1 MLLVVGACL
10 AKSLRNTDVVGRLGG
25 DEFAIALPDTDQGQ
39 ARIVI
44 EKMHLQL
51 MAEIGLHNW
60 PIGFS
65 IGVISFAIPPVT
77 ADEAIRYAD
86 NLMYRVKKAGK
97 NNIFFEELSNSSQ
110 TESS

>member
-10 AKSLRNTDVVGRLGG
+10 AKSLRNTDVVGSLGG
-25 DEFAIALPDTDQGQ
+25 DEFAIALPDTDQDQ
-39 ARIVI
+39 ARTVI